1 MVVHVYTGNN
11 AEEEHAWLFLY
22 GTGKIYI
29 FVRFLCV
36 GFRLMHNYRKTTQ
49 VIVTAG
55 SVAVFFLLVL
65 ILD

>member
-1 MVVHVYTGNN
+1 MVVLVWYRPN
-11 AEEEHAWLFLY
+11 LYICMLPFL
-22 GTGKIYI
+22 
-29 FVRFLCV
+29 RV
-36 GFRLMHNYRKTTQ
+36 GFRLMHNYRKTAL